1 MIYKQCSKYPSQLAL
16 KPYLFNELAWLVCR
30 SMNSRNRFYNN
41 HTIASIVSTRYL
53 VVNELDATRED
64 MKQVN

>member
-1 MIYKQCSKYPSQLAL
+1 MS
-16 KPYLFNELAWLVCR
+16 WLGQFVGP
-30 SMNSRNRFYNN
+30 MNSRNRFYNN